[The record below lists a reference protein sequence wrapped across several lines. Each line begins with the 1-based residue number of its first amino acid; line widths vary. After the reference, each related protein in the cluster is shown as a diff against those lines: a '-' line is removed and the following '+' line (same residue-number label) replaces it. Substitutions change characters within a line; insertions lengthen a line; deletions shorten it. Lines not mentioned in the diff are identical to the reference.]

1 MNSSLSPG
9 ENIAYNL
16 ETVRALIADA
26 ARRAGRAPADVK
38 LIAVSKTQSLE
49 AVRAAIGAGQ
59 LRFGENT
66 LQDALTKLPHCQA
79 PDIEWHFIGHL
90 QSNKAKA
97 VAQHFH
103 WLHSLDSLALA
114 RKLAAGLS
122 GTTLSVL
129 IEVNIASDPRKHG
142 VPPAALPALMEE
154 LLAADLQALKLRGLM
169 AIGPQDADEPT
180 LRRRFA
186 QVRELAL
193 ECQQRFPLRDF
204 DQLSMG
210 MSGDFVPAIL
220 EGATYVRIGTAL
232 FGRRPPPNRGER

>member
-1 MNSSLSPG
+1 MNSHFSLG
-9 ENIAYNL
+9 ENIAHNF
-16 ETVRALIADA
+16 EAVRALLTDA
-26 ARRAGRAPADVK
+26 ARRAGRTPADVK

-66 LQDALTKLPHCQA
+66 LQDALTKLPHCQT
-79 PDIEWHFIGHL
+79 PGIEWHFIGHL

-114 RKLAAGLS
+114 RKLAAGLTS
-122 GTTLSVL
+122 NKTLSVL
-129 IEVNIASDPRKHG
+129 IEVNIAHDPRKHG
-142 VPPAALPALMEE
+142 VPPAALPALIEE
-154 LLAADLQALKLRGLM
+154 LLAANLPALRLRGLM
-169 AIGPQDADEPT
+169 AIGPQDADEAT
-180 LRRRFA
+180 LRRSFA
-186 QVRELAL
+186 QVRELAV
-193 ECQQRFPLRDF
+193 ESQRRFGLREF

-232 FGRRPPPNRGER
+232 FGRRAPLPT